1 MVELAL
7 VRVFDVIWYANKAYM
22 IITMVMFCFG
32 IAGVYQSL
40 WPMKQDENFKDK
52 LCWITFLFGA
62 LILVIQPVVNF
73 LPLDFQAIQT
83 GSPENI
89 FYLFLM
95 YIVLATPFFLSG
107 MIFTAIFSYY
117 SRHIQQLYF
126 WDLFGAAVG
135 CLILIPFLPY
145 IGPAGALFIGGGL
158 CWITTAMLAST
169 RTIKTTLFV
178 LGMVVIAVPFVK
190 SFSADKPGDRYF
202 EFRHHIS
209 KRGVA
214 VGIQNE
220 KLETSYWDP
229 ISKIDI
235 IEKDRVKHVAY
246 DGGTQSSFI
255 FPFDGDY
262 KKLRASLPKAT
273 NQNFGGQNVYLSH
286 YLKQDSDQNVLI
298 IGSAAG
304 QETKAALTYGAA
316 HVDAVEMVGF
326 VVKAGKEIYSDFNGN
341 IFNHPNVTTHVDEGR
356 SFLRTTDKKYDII
369 QIYSNHTSSSIAAGS
384 GAMATSYLQ
393 TVEAYTEYFQHLK
406 KDGILHINHHVYPR
420 MVTTAAKAW
429 KDMGLS
435 DFRNHVLV
443 FQARD
448 GVRDNLPT
456 LLIRM
461 SPWTE
466 TEVSMLEHWFWG
478 HTVMV
483 ENPYKKDS
491 SMLSDEF
498 YSGELSRKTAEL
510 VPFRVMAA
518 TDNRPYFNFLRKE
531 WVVYSRSHPEQ
542 YMDYSTAALLSSQ
555 YINRKIPNDL
565 EHLIVISAA
574 SLFFALF
581 FVLVPLLFSKAGR
594 VRWPGKISS
603 MGYFSCLGAGF
614 IIVELVFIQ
623 IFMKLIGFPLHT
635 YSAVVFSL
643 LIAAALGSLA
653 SDKMN
658 INPENRWAYPFI
670 CTVVSILLFIV
681 LYPLYFNIFLAF
693 SIWFRILA
701 AIVLI
706 FPVGFFMGMCFPLG
720 ILAIKEQPEGS
731 VAWAWGM
738 NGLFTVVGGIMSVII
753 SIYWGF
759 NNTLLVA
766 SLIYILAALLFTRMK
781 NLSVRA
787 A

>member
-1 MVELAL
+1 M
-7 VRVFDVIWYANKAYM
+7 D
-22 IITMVMFCFG
+22 
-32 IAGVYQSL
+32 
-40 WPMKQDENFKDK
+40 
-52 LCWITFLFGA
+52 
-62 LILVIQPVVNF
+62 
-73 LPLDFQAIQT
+73 
-83 GSPENI
+83 
-89 FYLFLM
+89 
-95 YIVLATPFFLSG
+95 
-107 MIFTAIFSYY
+107 
-117 SRHIQQLYF
+117 
-126 WDLFGAAVG
+126 
-135 CLILIPFLPY
+135 
-145 IGPAGALFIGGGL
+145 
-158 CWITTAMLAST
+158 
-169 RTIKTTLFV
+169 
-178 LGMVVIAVPFVK
+178 
-190 SFSADKPGDRYF
+190 
-202 EFRHHIS
+202 
-209 KRGVA
+209 
-214 VGIQNE
+214 
-220 KLETSYWDP
+220 
-229 ISKIDI
+229 
-235 IEKDRVKHVAY
+235 
-246 DGGTQSSFI
+246 
-255 FPFDGDY
+255 
-262 KKLRASLPKAT
+262 
-273 NQNFGGQNVYLSH
+273 
-286 YLKQDSDQNVLI
+286 
-298 IGSAAG
+298 
-304 QETKAALTYGAA
+304 
-316 HVDAVEMVGF
+316 
-326 VVKAGKEIYSDFNGN
+326 
-341 IFNHPNVTTHVDEGR
+341 
-356 SFLRTTDKKYDII
+356 
-369 QIYSNHTSSSIAAGS
+369 
-384 GAMATSYLQ
+384 
-393 TVEAYTEYFQHLK
+393 
-406 KDGILHINHHVYPR
+406 
-420 MVTTAAKAW
+420 
-429 KDMGLS
+429 
-435 DFRNHVLV
+435 
-443 FQARD
+443 RD
-448 GVRDNLPT
+448 GSFYAGT
-456 LLIRM
+456 LVL
-461 SPWTE
+461 
-466 TEVSMLEHWFWG
+466 G